1 MADISDAEKNWFGM
15 VMSFETDPRVLLID
29 DYGIHFCYNLE
40 TDFRS
45 QILKMNR
52 NLGTTVIL
60 TAPTDNLLKNFVSV
74 LIYLDKGKIAKI
86 RSGFQK
92 KTFRKFRKN
101 RKKSSKNNH

>member
-1 MADISDAEKNWFGM
+1 MADLSDAEKNWFGM

-29 DYGIHFCYNLE
+29 DYGIHFCNNLE

-92 KTFRKFRKN
+92 KTLRKFRKN
-101 RKKSSKNNH
+101 RKKSNKNNH

>member
-1 MADISDAEKNWFGM
+1 
-15 VMSFETDPRVLLID
+15 MSFETDPRVLLID
-29 DYGIHFCYNLE
+29 DYGIHFCNNLE

-74 LIYLDKGKIAKI
+74 LIYLDKGKISKI
-86 RSGFQK
+86 RSGFQE
-92 KTFRKFRKN
+92 KN
-101 RKKSSKNNH
+101 IQEI